1 VLVLTTYTKVPS
13 GGIQFIKG

>member
-1 VLVLTTYTKVPS
+1 VLVLTTYTKVPL